1 MGLPSTTSTID
12 DRRDL
17 TGQVGRPVGH
27 RSGQIRDPRLAAAIA
42 ECVSP
47 HVPGRRTHQWA
58 VYERKSDRHH
68 HSFAPGRPLSG
79 GSCAVATHTP
89 EGTVFAI
96 RSAAEAIDALPPE
109 HWLEHIDYL
118 TTLVDALPGEV
129 HLEVL
134 DAGHAWTDDS
144 HGQTRRQL
152 ATRTPRPVVEATRS
166 TQQTP
171 APPSRNR
178 NPEPSAP
185 EGARPTAEQVLED
198 WAATVWLDIGRSI
211 DPRLVAGAD
220 WSGLAAALDRAQHA
234 GYDVH
239 QHLPRLAAQQPL
251 PPDRPAR
258 ALHYRLVQECEAAIT
273 HDAAGEAGRRP
284 SPRCN
289 RPHPAAAR
297 QRAGR
302 QPAPTGAETDQRARR
317 TPPGDA

>member
-1 MGLPSTTSTID
+1 M
-12 DRRDL
+12 
-17 TGQVGRPVGH
+17 
-27 RSGQIRDPRLAAAIA
+27 
-42 ECVSP
+42 
-47 HVPGRRTHQWA
+47 
-58 VYERKSDRHH
+58 
-68 HSFAPGRPLSG
+68 APL
-79 GSCAVATHTP
+79 
-89 EGTVFAI
+89 
-96 RSAAEAIDALPPE
+96 
-109 HWLEHIDYL
+109 WLEHIDYL

-134 DAGHAWTDDS
+134 DAGHAWTDDP

-273 HDAAGEAGRRP
+273 PMTPQAKQDDDRAREATGHIRLQRDNEQADNRRRP
-284 SPRCN
+284 APRPTN
-289 RPHPAAAR
+289 VPAGPHPVTPEPPSE
-297 QRAGR
+297 
-302 QPAPTGAETDQRARR
+302 PAPGRTRPPRR
-317 TPPGDA
+317 